1 MPSLAKTLKSKTI
14 NKNTKT
20 SSHSSKTKQS
30 GTKTESLISKF
41 KNLDMETATELP
53 SMEEEKFID

>member
-1 MPSLAKTLKSKTI
+1 MSSLAKTLKSKTI

-53 SMEEEKFID
+53 SM